1 MSKPF
6 EVFTNLFG
14 RLKEHKVSIHN
25 AVDVGCYKGEWSKR
39 LKKIY
44 PTVNLYLIDAS
55 DIYAKEL
62 NELGTFISAYVG
74 QNEEERNF
82 YHSDQSETGNSLYL
96 ENSNIKFNSKKIKN

>member
-39 LKKIY
+39 LNTYILLKYK
-44 PTVNLYLIDAS
+44 D
-55 DIYAKEL
+55 
-62 NELGTFISAYVG
+62 F
-74 QNEEERNF
+74 
-82 YHSDQSETGNSLYL
+82 
-96 ENSNIKFNSKKIKN
+96 